1 MPLGYFTVAIASCML
16 AGLQTGILPAA
27 DRRAVALAILP
38 AFVLQ
43 IIGAILAFQD
53 RDTAAATIMASF
65 AASWLVTAMIA
76 LAAPVGAA
84 DTLAFFLFVFTVFVA
99 VMAVLA
105 LPKQALFAVAAVAV
119 PRYFFPGSPR

>member
-16 AGLQTGILPAA
+16 AGLQTQILPAA
-27 DRRAVALAILP
+27 DRRAVALVILP

-43 IIGAILAFQD
+43 IIGAILAFHD

-65 AASWLVTAMIA
+65 AASWLVTAMIS

-99 VMAVLA
+99 MAILA
-105 LPKQALFAVAAVAV
+105 LPKQALSAWRRWLCHATSS
-119 PRYFFPGSPR
+119 PGSPK